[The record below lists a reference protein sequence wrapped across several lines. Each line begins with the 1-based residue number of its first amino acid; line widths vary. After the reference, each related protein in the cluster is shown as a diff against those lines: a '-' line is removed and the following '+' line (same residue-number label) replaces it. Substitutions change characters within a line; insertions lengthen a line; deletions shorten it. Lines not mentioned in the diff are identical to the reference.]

1 MHETANEEQLKTAVK
16 KYFNKVREIYN
27 SGSRNIETTYNN
39 PIIELLKVFGCN
51 PLDVSGGRAKKKG
64 QNVDIE
70 LWRADDDINGI
81 EPFAAIEVKKIGGA
95 KDKVQLANEIK
106 SYGNMIFTDNAVW
119 EFYRAGNQEMYDG
132 FRLITINEK
141 KELKLDE
148 DRIDLFIQ
156 SIKDFILAEPTNI
169 KSSNKLAQYMA
180 RYAQSIRVTI
190 YNILQTDSSKR
201 MFDELTALHSKLQQE
216 LLPDLSKSDFAD
228 MYAQTIVYGL
238 FIARYNDKALKEFS
252 RGKAIEN
259 LSKESHLLKQFFQ
272 HIANSGTLHAKL
284 NYAIDGL
291 CKLFS
296 IANLPELLSQYE
308 DKDTIIHFYEDF
320 LGYYDLAQR
329 KKFGAY
335 YTPVQV
341 VRYMID
347 MVDKVLVNEF
357 SINGGLSNNSTTEI
371 KVKSNPYQDAKKKWH
386 EEKTISVPQV
396 AILDPACGTGTF
408 GAEIIKFVKE
418 KYFSVGN
425 AAFYRKWIQDKNG
438 LLSRLIGFE
447 IMMTS
452 YVVAHLKMR
461 RTITETLGGQ
471 PDEIIPTN
479 IFLTNTLAEPKSMV
493 EKNAQI
499 TMFDFSGAITE
510 EAENAD
516 KWKARRPIKVII
528 GNPPYLAASTNP
540 YDISAYK
547 FETDGRTKLNERN
560 PKWLNDDYVKFIRFA
575 EQHIEKTGT
584 GVLAFISNNGY
595 LDNPTFRGM
604 RASLLRT
611 FDKIYILNL
620 HGNSIKKETCPDG
633 SKDENVFDI
642 TVGVSI
648 IIAIKTTKNKDWAK
662 VFYGDLYGLREKKFK
677 ELDSKGIAFAEIN
690 IDSKTA
696 LFIPQNDND
705 IQEYNNGISLVDLF
719 NRYSAGMV
727 LGRDSLCVQNSRQG
741 IERVLADFQT
751 KTPDQLR
758 VQYELG
764 RDTDWTIKGA
774 INDIENRDGKI
785 TQIAYRVFDNYWT
798 YYSGRPNGFFCRP
811 RSDVM
816 NNFDGSKQ
824 NVGICF
830 TRTDKSPRNYSMIFV
845 TDKITESC
853 ILTTQTAGIAT
864 VVPLYIAPSAL
875 VKEWQPNLNV
885 DHFNK
890 LTQNLK
896 TKPTP
901 QEVFDYCY
909 GVLYD
914 PNYRAKYNE
923 FLKRDYPRVPI
934 IENEKIFAK
943 YKAAG
948 ERLRQLH
955 LMQTSTK
962 IDLAINGANLKIE
975 AIKYSDGKLQINKE
989 TFITGVPQA
998 VWSYYIG
1005 GYQVL
1010 DKWFKSHKG
1019 EELTRESFE
1028 HIQKVAGILVET
1040 IHIQKKLAGG
1050 E

>member
-1 MHETANEEQLKTAVK
+1 
-16 KYFNKVREIYN
+16 
-27 SGSRNIETTYNN
+27 
-39 PIIELLKVFGCN
+39 
-51 PLDVSGGRAKKKG
+51 
-64 QNVDIE
+64 
-70 LWRADDDINGI
+70 
-81 EPFAAIEVKKIGGA
+81 
-95 KDKVQLANEIK
+95 
-106 SYGNMIFTDNAVW
+106 
-119 EFYRAGNQEMYDG
+119 MYDG
-132 FRLITINEK
+132 FRLITMNDK

-201 MFDELTALHSKLQQE
+201 MFDELTALHLKLQQE

-357 SINGGLSNNSTTEI
+357 SINGGLSNNNTTEI
-371 KVKSNPYQDAKKKWH
+371 KVRSNPYQDAKKKWH

-418 KYFSVGN
+418 KYFSAGN

-461 RTITETLGGQ
+461 RTITETLGDQ
-471 PDEIIPTN
+471 PDEIVPTN
-479 IFLTNTLAEPKSMV
+479 IFLTNTFAEPKSMV

-528 GNPPYLAASTNP
+528 GNPPYLAASKNP

-547 FETDGRTKLNERN
+547 TETDGRTDFGER
-560 PKWLNDDYVKFIRFA
+560 KHWLNDDYVKFIRFS
-575 EQHIEKTGT
+575 EQHIEKSGT

-611 FDKIYILNL
+611 FDKIFILNL
-620 HGNSIKKETCPDG
+620 HGNASKQETCPDG

-642 TVGVSI
+642 QQGVAI
-648 IIAIKTTKNKDWAK
+648 IIAIKTTQSKEWAK
-662 VFYGDLYGLREKKFK
+662 LYYGDLYGVRKSKFSDLDNKRITYTELSVDKKMAWFIK
-677 ELDSKGIAFAEIN
+677 RNTEGVESYESGVSINDLFSVKSTGILSGGDDIAFADTKAGLQKRIGFVKDALTAEPIRNMFAKHSSRDEIKK
-690 IDSKTA
+690 IQQDA
-696 LFIPQNDND
+696 QN
-705 IQEYNNGISLVDLF
+705 GSV
-719 NRYSAGMV
+719 
-727 LGRDSLCVQNSRQG
+727 
-741 IERVLADFQT
+741 IE
-751 KTPDQLR
+751 
-758 VQYELG
+758 
-764 RDTDWTIKGA
+764 
-774 INDIENRDGKI
+774 
-785 TQIAYRVFDNYWT
+785 IAYRPFDNKWT
-798 YYSGRPNGFFCRP
+798 CFSGNSCGWLFRP
-811 RSDVM
+811 RSEVM
-816 NNFDGSKQ
+816 HNFVNHMQ
-824 NVGICF
+824 NIGICY
-830 TRTDKSPRNYSMIFV
+830 TRSDKSQREFSMAFLTDKV
-845 TDKITESC
+845 TECC

-864 VVPLYIAPSAL
+864 VAPLYIAPSAL
-875 VKEWQPNLNV
+875 VNEWQPNINIE
-885 DHFNK
+885 HFNR

-955 LMQTSTK
+955 LMQTNAK
-962 IDLAINGANLKIE
+962 LDLAINGTNLKIE

-989 TFITGVPQA
+989 TFISEIPQN
-998 VWSYYIG
+998 VWEYYIG

-1040 IHIQKKLAGG
+1040 IKVQEGLK
-1050 E
+1050 